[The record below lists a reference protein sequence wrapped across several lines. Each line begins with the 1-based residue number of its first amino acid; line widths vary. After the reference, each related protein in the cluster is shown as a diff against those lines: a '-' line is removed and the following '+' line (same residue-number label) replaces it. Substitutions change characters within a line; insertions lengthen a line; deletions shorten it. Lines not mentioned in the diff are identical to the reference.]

1 VRLAHGARTVRATR
15 GELLY
20 ELRGASPG
28 DASRTRRVAPRHV
41 DGSLVFT
48 IPRGARVGTVTLVV
62 ANGRTTQSLP
72 YSVAV
77 D

>member
-1 VRLAHGARTVRATR
+1 VRATR

-28 DASRTRRVAPRHV
+28 DASRTLRVAPRHV

-48 IPRGARVGTVTLVV
+48 IPRGARVATVTLVV
-62 ANGRTTQSLP
+62 ANGGTTRSAS
-72 YSVAV
+72 YSIAV

>member
-1 VRLAHGARTVRATR
+1 VRVTR

-28 DASRTRRVAPRHV
+28 DASHTRRVAPRHV

-48 IPRGARVGTVTLVV
+48 IPRAARVGTVTLVV
-62 ANGRTTQSLP
+62 ANGETTRSVR
-72 YSVAV
+72 YSVSV